1 MKSLKSIAGIF
12 ACASIL
18 LTGCEKEFKAGEDTT
33 KPVPTDLQY
42 DVEYSR
48 PDTMAVCWNA
58 AEAIAAG
65 ATSFNVELCDS
76 PDDAVNTYDDNIL
89 TVKVSSI
96 GADGIAHAVF
106 TKGTKEHSEKYA
118 RIRAN
123 YGAVFSK
130 WAFAT
135 DKNGDP
141 AVLISGHGMLDK
153 SKACFENIVFKDNYD
168 GTFEVSADAS
178 AASGADSL
186 IVYLMDYASSK
197 ALDKQVVPAGST
209 SFSHKFEGLTDGKL
223 YQLKFLAEYKVSG
236 AAPHTNYIYAE
247 GDAKNEEGETVT
259 SNVIQCGKGFAVVN
273 GVPPSVRL
281 KSKYSGMLVFE
292 WSVTTFGDNTKDAAT
307 PVKVALYDDASCKEE
322 HLVYGW
328 TISKYELPTNIAD
341 KQPAISFAN
350 LKPGTKYWFT
360 CQDQT
365 TGLLSDAL
373 EAETSGFNIVQVGT
387 TPAAAGET
395 VLAENFSELYF
406 GGNSIDFTAT
416 PENNNNA
423 LTHPEEGK
431 WDSTNLK
438 FTDPNHGFFNTIGKS
453 GGVKNSRFKDWA
465 VIHGAKDGTGSVG
478 EGDCCIRTGML
489 QMGAASGIPI
499 VFTPKLTN
507 LEGLA
512 TVKVTYT
519 ISSMWEKGAIKEAG
533 DADFKSIGIYVAEG
547 GKTSTSGS
555 SYGTLTGA
563 SVKQVAAIDRP
574 ATKEADGTTALK
586 APAWEKRTVTIKNVA
601 QGARIGIGTI
611 RPEGKTGNQRFL
623 LSGVTVS
630 VVSYGE
636 PELFTPVL
644 KETNI
649 GKTKATLT
657 FEAQDFAKEYI
668 LGYKKSGDAEY
679 KFIDSPT
686 PEITIKPLEVNTTYF
701 IKAYCKSGEYE
712 SPAFYYE
719 FKTGSVD
726 YTYPLDINNL
736 EEFLE
741 WMSAGAE
748 YTTAGQEINLKTDID
763 LAGVTA
769 EQLLIVPEFEGT
781 LNGNNHVIKNWTST
795 HGLFRKMNGSVK
807 DLTIDASCSFSGS
820 EYLAPIAL
828 SGSGSIS
835 NVHNKAKVS
844 YSADNFTETVAIAG
858 IAVELYGKIEN
869 CSNTAEITA
878 KSNGSMKGVA
888 AAGLVDYLC
897 SEMSNCTNE
906 GNISIS
912 GVFVNGNTTLGANVN
927 VVPNAGGLVALGG
940 TGFEM
945 KSCDNR
951 GKVSL
956 TLTAIEKTHE
966 AKKSLKRQSVGGVVA
981 SPNGNI
987 SKCNNYGTIEVNAS
1001 TTNHEKYPSYVDSKK
1016 KTKYYE
1022 HIILAGG
1029 ISSGDYQAKGQ
1040 DASNI
1045 IDCRN
1050 EGNIIFYTDYDGSN
1064 NAVGGI
1070 VGWPGLEDK
1079 TVKQTIVTENCKNIG
1094 SVTVKGNGKVR
1105 VGGIQGGSGN
1115 IVNCENT
1122 GNITVESGAANACAV
1137 GSIAGF
1143 HSNGHKIEDSK
1154 AYGTVTAKVEVVGI
1168 GGLVGNN
1175 GNIAQTTGDG
1185 CVVDCTIIGGTTENA
1200 GMIIGALNGNTT
1212 KIEMGTKTAIKV
1224 AGTLNGVAVT
1234 SENLKDCLHGTK
1246 NYKEEMHIF
1255 NAVFGK

>member
-12 ACASIL
+12 ACVSIL

-123 YGAVFSK
+123 YGPVFSK

-153 SKACFENIVFKDNYD
+153 SKACFENIKFKDNGD
-168 GTFEVSADAS
+168 GTFDVSADAS
-178 AASGADSL
+178 AASAADSL
-186 IVYLMDYASSK
+186 IVYLMDYASGK

-236 AAPHTNYIYAE
+236 AAPHTNYLYAE
-247 GDAKNEEGETVT
+247 GEAINEEGETVT

-360 CQDQT
+360 CQDQN

-387 TPAAAGET
+387 TPAAAGAT

-423 LTHPEEGK
+423 LPHPEEGK

-438 FTDPNHGFFNTIGKS
+438 FADPNHGFFNTIGKS

-465 VIHGAKDGTGSVG
+465 VIHGAKDGTGNAV

-547 GKTSTSGS
+547 GKTSTSGT

-586 APAWEKRTVTIKNVA
+586 APAWEKRTVTVKNVA

-657 FEAQDFAKEYI
+657 FEAQDFAKSYI

-844 YSADNFTETVAIAG
+844 YSADKFSSSVAVAG
-858 IAVELYGKIEN
+858 IAAEFSGKVEN

-878 KSNGSMKGVA
+878 TSAGSVQGIA
-888 AAGLVDYLC
+888 AAGLIGKLNGKL
-897 SEMSNCTNE
+897 SGSKNE
-906 GNISIS
+906 GAVTVSGTFVEAKSAVGGLSIVPCVGGIAGAGASGFEIENSDNKGKVTVTFTDMSSSPKTIERISI
-912 GVFVNGNTTLGANVN
+912 GGIAGA
-927 VVPNAGGLVALGG
+927 P
-940 TGFEM
+940 
-945 KSCDNR
+945 S
-951 GKVSL
+951 
-956 TLTAIEKTHE
+956 
-966 AKKSLKRQSVGGVVA
+966 
-981 SPNGNI
+981 GNI
-987 SKCNNYGTIEVNAS
+987 TKCNNYGEINVKFA
-1001 TTNHEKYPSYVDSKK
+1001 
-1016 KTKYYE
+1016 TKDGNESSINY
-1022 HIILAGG
+1022 IGIVGG
-1029 ISSGDYQAKGQ
+1029 ISGGDYFTTGQ
-1040 DASNI
+1040 NSTNI
-1045 IDCRN
+1045 KDCVN
-1050 EGNIIFYTDYDGSN
+1050 EGKITFHNDSN
-1064 NAVGGI
+1064 KANSAMGGI
-1070 VGWPGLEDK
+1070 VGWPGLEK
-1079 TVKQTIVTENCKNIG
+1079 ASQTVVSENCTNNADI
-1094 SVTVKGNGKVR
+1094 TFKGKGKCR
-1105 VGGIQGGSGN
+1105 AGGIQGGSGN
-1115 IVNCENT
+1115 IKGCTNN
-1122 GNITVESGAANACAV
+1122 GNILIEDGKDCAV
-1137 GSIAGF
+1137 GSVAGF
-1143 HSNGHKIEDSK
+1143 HTQGHVIENCK
-1154 AYGTVTAKVEVVGI
+1154 AYGTVTAKVAVSGI
-1168 GGLVGNN
+1168 GGLI
-1175 GNIAQTTGDG
+1175 GNIGNVAHTTGDG
-1185 CVVDCTIIGGTTENA
+1185 CVVDCTVTGGTAENA
-1200 GMIIGALNGNTT
+1200 GMVVGLFNGDPKEGKPK
-1212 KIEMGTKTAIKV
+1212 KIELGKTTAIKV
-1224 AGTLNGVAVT
+1224 TGTLNGVAVT

-1246 NYKEEMHIF
+1246 NYKADAHII
-1255 NAVFGK
+1255 NAEFGK

>member
-135 DKNGDP
+135 DKNGAP

-153 SKACFENIVFKDNYD
+153 SKACFENIKFKDNGD
-168 GTFEVSADAS
+168 GTFDVSADAS

-186 IVYLMDYASSK
+186 IVYLMDYASKK

-247 GDAKNEEGETVT
+247 GEAINEEGETVT

-292 WSVTTFGDNTKDAAT
+292 WSVTSFGDNTKDAAT
-307 PVKVALYDDASCKEE
+307 PVKVALYDDESCKEE

-350 LKPGTKYWFT
+350 LEPGKKYWFT

-423 LTHPEEGK
+423 LPHPEEGK

-465 VIHGAKDGTGSVG
+465 VIHGAKDGTGNAV

-547 GKTSTSGS
+547 GKTSTSGT

-586 APAWEKRTVTIKNVA
+586 APAWEKRTVTVKNVA
-601 QGARIGIGTI
+601 QGARIGIGAI

-795 HGLFRKMNGSVK
+795 HGLFRKMNGSIK

-844 YSADNFTETVAIAG
+844 YSADKFSSSVAVAG
-858 IAVELYGKIEN
+858 IAAEFSGKVEN

-878 KSNGSMKGVA
+878 TSAGSVQGIA
-888 AAGLVDYLC
+888 AAGLIGKLNGKL
-897 SEMSNCTNE
+897 SGSKNE
-906 GNISIS
+906 GAVTVSGTFVEAKSAVGGLSIVPCVGGIAGAGASGFEIENSDNKGKVTVTFTDMSSSPKTIERISI
-912 GVFVNGNTTLGANVN
+912 GGIAGA
-927 VVPNAGGLVALGG
+927 P
-940 TGFEM
+940 
-945 KSCDNR
+945 S
-951 GKVSL
+951 
-956 TLTAIEKTHE
+956 
-966 AKKSLKRQSVGGVVA
+966 
-981 SPNGNI
+981 GNI
-987 SKCNNYGTIEVNAS
+987 TKCNNYGEINVKFATKDGNESSVN
-1001 TTNHEKYPSYVDSKK
+1001 YIGIV
-1016 KTKYYE
+1016 
-1022 HIILAGG
+1022 GG
-1029 ISSGDYQAKGQ
+1029 ISGGDYFTTGQ
-1040 DASNI
+1040 NSTNI
-1045 IDCRN
+1045 KDCVN
-1050 EGNIIFYTDYDGSN
+1050 EGKITFHNDSN
-1064 NAVGGI
+1064 KANSAMGGI
-1070 VGWPGLEDK
+1070 VGWPGVEK
-1079 TVKQTIVTENCKNIG
+1079 ASQTVVSENCTNNADI
-1094 SVTVKGNGKVR
+1094 TFKGKGKCR
-1105 VGGIQGGSGN
+1105 TGGIQGGSGN
-1115 IVNCENT
+1115 IKGCTNN
-1122 GNITVESGAANACAV
+1122 GNILIEDGKDCAV
-1137 GSIAGF
+1137 GSVAGF
-1143 HSNGHKIEDSK
+1143 HTQGHVIENCK
-1154 AYGTVTAKVEVVGI
+1154 AYGTVTAKVAVTGI
-1168 GGLVGNN
+1168 GGLI
-1175 GNIAQTTGDG
+1175 GNIGNVAHTTGDG
-1185 CVVDCTIIGGTTENA
+1185 CVVDCTVTGGTAENA
-1200 GMIIGALNGNTT
+1200 GMVVGLFNGDPKEGKPK
-1212 KIEMGTKTAIKV
+1212 KIELGKTTAIKV
-1224 AGTLNGVAVT
+1224 TGTLNGVTVT

-1246 NYKEEMHIF
+1246 NYKADAHII

>member
-89 TVKVSSI
+89 TVKVSAI

-135 DKNGDP
+135 DKNGAP

-153 SKACFENIVFKDNYD
+153 SKACFENIKFKDNGD
-168 GTFEVSADAS
+168 GTFDVSADVS

-186 IVYLMDYASSK
+186 IVYLMDYASKK

-247 GDAKNEEGETVT
+247 GEAINEEGETVT

-292 WSVTTFGDNTKDAAT
+292 WSVTSFGDNTKDAAT
-307 PVKVALYDDASCKEE
+307 PVKVALYDDESCKEE

-350 LKPGTKYWFT
+350 LEPGKKYWFT

-387 TPAAAGET
+387 TPAAAGAT

-423 LTHPEEGK
+423 LPHPEEGK

-438 FTDPNHGFFNTIGKS
+438 FADPNHGFFNTIGKS

-465 VIHGAKDGTGSVG
+465 VIHGAKDGTGNAV

-547 GKTSTSGS
+547 GKTSTSGT

-586 APAWEKRTVTIKNVA
+586 APAWEKRTVTVKNVA

-844 YSADNFTETVAIAG
+844 YSADKFSSSVAVAG
-858 IAVELYGKIEN
+858 IAAEFSGKVEN

-878 KSNGSMKGVA
+878 TSAGSVQGIA
-888 AAGLVDYLC
+888 AAGLIGKLNGKL
-897 SEMSNCTNE
+897 SGSKNE
-906 GNISIS
+906 GAVTVSGTFVEAKSAVGGLSIVPCVGGIAGAGASGFEIEKSDNKGKVTVTFTDMSSSPKTIERISI
-912 GVFVNGNTTLGANVN
+912 GGIAGA
-927 VVPNAGGLVALGG
+927 P
-940 TGFEM
+940 
-945 KSCDNR
+945 S
-951 GKVSL
+951 
-956 TLTAIEKTHE
+956 
-966 AKKSLKRQSVGGVVA
+966 
-981 SPNGNI
+981 GNI
-987 SKCNNYGTIEVNAS
+987 TKCNNYGEINVKFA
-1001 TTNHEKYPSYVDSKK
+1001 
-1016 KTKYYE
+1016 TKDGNESSINY
-1022 HIILAGG
+1022 IGIVGG
-1029 ISSGDYQAKGQ
+1029 ISGGDYFTTGQ
-1040 DASNI
+1040 NSTNI
-1045 IDCRN
+1045 KDCVN
-1050 EGNIIFYTDYDGSN
+1050 EGKITFHNDSN
-1064 NAVGGI
+1064 KANSAMGGI
-1070 VGWPGLEDK
+1070 VGWPGLEK
-1079 TVKQTIVTENCKNIG
+1079 ASQTVVSENCTNNADI
-1094 SVTVKGNGKVR
+1094 TFKGKGKCR
-1105 VGGIQGGSGN
+1105 AGGIQGGSGN
-1115 IVNCENT
+1115 IKGCTNN
-1122 GNITVESGAANACAV
+1122 GNILIEDGKDCAV
-1137 GSIAGF
+1137 GSVAGF
-1143 HSNGHKIEDSK
+1143 HTQGHVIENCK
-1154 AYGTVTAKVEVVGI
+1154 AYGTVTAKVAVSGI
-1168 GGLVGNN
+1168 GGLI
-1175 GNIAQTTGDG
+1175 GNIGNVAHTTGDG
-1185 CVVDCTIIGGTTENA
+1185 CVVDCTVTGGTAENA
-1200 GMIIGALNGNTT
+1200 GMVVGLFNGDPKEGKPK
-1212 KIEMGTKTAIKV
+1212 KIELGKTTAIKV
-1224 AGTLNGVAVT
+1224 TGTLNGVAVT

-1246 NYKEEMHIF
+1246 NYKADAHII

>member
-89 TVKVSSI
+89 TVKVSAI

-135 DKNGDP
+135 DKNGAP

-153 SKACFENIVFKDNYD
+153 SKACFENIKFKDNGD
-168 GTFEVSADAS
+168 DTFDVSADVS

-186 IVYLMDYASSK
+186 IVYLMDYASKK

-247 GDAKNEEGETVT
+247 GKAINEEGETVT

-292 WSVTTFGDNTKDAAT
+292 WSVTSFGDNTKDAAT
-307 PVKVALYDDASCKEE
+307 PVKVALYDDESCKEE

-350 LKPGTKYWFT
+350 LEPGKKYWFT

-387 TPAAAGET
+387 TPAAAGAT

-423 LTHPEEGK
+423 LPHPEEGK

-438 FTDPNHGFFNTIGKS
+438 FADPNHGFFNTIGKS

-465 VIHGAKDGTGSVG
+465 VIHGAKDGTGNAV

-547 GKTSTSGS
+547 GKTSTSGT

-586 APAWEKRTVTIKNVA
+586 APAWEKRTVTVKNVA

-844 YSADNFTETVAIAG
+844 YSADKFSSSVAVAG
-858 IAVELYGKIEN
+858 IAAEFSGKVEN

-878 KSNGSMKGVA
+878 TSAGSVQGIA
-888 AAGLVDYLC
+888 AAGLIGKLNGKL
-897 SEMSNCTNE
+897 SGSKNE
-906 GNISIS
+906 GAVTVSGTFVEAKSAVGGLSIVPCVGGIAGAGASGFEIENSDNKGKVTVTFTDMSSSPKTIERISI
-912 GVFVNGNTTLGANVN
+912 GGIAGA
-927 VVPNAGGLVALGG
+927 P
-940 TGFEM
+940 
-945 KSCDNR
+945 S
-951 GKVSL
+951 
-956 TLTAIEKTHE
+956 
-966 AKKSLKRQSVGGVVA
+966 
-981 SPNGNI
+981 GNI
-987 SKCNNYGTIEVNAS
+987 TKCNNYGEINVKFA
-1001 TTNHEKYPSYVDSKK
+1001 
-1016 KTKYYE
+1016 TKDGNESSINY
-1022 HIILAGG
+1022 IGIVGG
-1029 ISSGDYQAKGQ
+1029 ISGGDYFTTGQ
-1040 DASNI
+1040 NSTNI
-1045 IDCRN
+1045 KDCVN
-1050 EGNIIFYTDYDGSN
+1050 EGKITFHNDSN
-1064 NAVGGI
+1064 KANSAMGGI
-1070 VGWPGLEDK
+1070 VGWPGLEK
-1079 TVKQTIVTENCKNIG
+1079 ASQTVVSENCTNNADI
-1094 SVTVKGNGKVR
+1094 TFKGKGKCR
-1105 VGGIQGGSGN
+1105 AGGIQGGSGN
-1115 IVNCENT
+1115 IKGCTNN
-1122 GNITVESGAANACAV
+1122 GNILIEDGKDCAV
-1137 GSIAGF
+1137 GSVAGF
-1143 HSNGHKIEDSK
+1143 HTQGHVIENCK
-1154 AYGTVTAKVEVVGI
+1154 AYGTVTAKVAVSGI
-1168 GGLVGNN
+1168 AGLI
-1175 GNIAQTTGDG
+1175 GNIGNVAHTTGDG
-1185 CVVDCTIIGGTTENA
+1185 CVVDCTVTGGTAENA
-1200 GMIIGALNGNTT
+1200 GMVVGLFNGDPKEGKPK
-1212 KIEMGTKTAIKV
+1212 KIELGKTTAIKV

-1246 NYKEEMHIF
+1246 NFKATSHII
-1255 NAVFGK
+1255 NAEFGK

>member
-12 ACASIL
+12 ACVSIL

-123 YGAVFSK
+123 YGPVFSK

-153 SKACFENIVFKDNYD
+153 SKACFENIKFKDNGD
-168 GTFEVSADAS
+168 GTFDVSADAS
-178 AASGADSL
+178 AASAADSL
-186 IVYLMDYASSK
+186 IVYLMDYASGK

-236 AAPHTNYIYAE
+236 AAPHTNYLYAE
-247 GDAKNEEGETVT
+247 GEAINEEGETVT

-360 CQDQT
+360 CQDQN

-387 TPAAAGET
+387 TPAAAGAT

-423 LTHPEEGK
+423 LPHPEEGK

-438 FTDPNHGFFNTIGKS
+438 FADPNHGFFNTIGKS

-465 VIHGAKDGTGSVG
+465 VIHGAKDGTGNAV

-547 GKTSTSGS
+547 GKTSTSGT

-586 APAWEKRTVTIKNVA
+586 APAWEKRTVTVKNVA

-844 YSADNFTETVAIAG
+844 YSADKFSSSVAVAG
-858 IAVELYGKIEN
+858 IAAEFSGKVEN

-878 KSNGSMKGVA
+878 TSAGSVQGIA
-888 AAGLVDYLC
+888 AAGLIGKLNGKL
-897 SEMSNCTNE
+897 SGSKNE
-906 GNISIS
+906 GAVTVSGTFVEAKSAVGGLSIVPCVGGIAGAGASGFEIENSDNKGKVTVTFTDMSSSPKTIERISI
-912 GVFVNGNTTLGANVN
+912 GGIAGA
-927 VVPNAGGLVALGG
+927 P
-940 TGFEM
+940 
-945 KSCDNR
+945 S
-951 GKVSL
+951 
-956 TLTAIEKTHE
+956 
-966 AKKSLKRQSVGGVVA
+966 
-981 SPNGNI
+981 GNI
-987 SKCNNYGTIEVNAS
+987 TKCNNYGEINVKFA
-1001 TTNHEKYPSYVDSKK
+1001 
-1016 KTKYYE
+1016 TKDGNESSINY
-1022 HIILAGG
+1022 IGIVGG
-1029 ISSGDYQAKGQ
+1029 ISGGDYFTTGQ
-1040 DASNI
+1040 NSTNI
-1045 IDCRN
+1045 KDCVN
-1050 EGNIIFYTDYDGSN
+1050 EGKITFHNDSN
-1064 NAVGGI
+1064 KANSAMGGI
-1070 VGWPGLEDK
+1070 VGWPGLEK
-1079 TVKQTIVTENCKNIG
+1079 ASQTVVSENCTNNADI
-1094 SVTVKGNGKVR
+1094 TFKGKGKCR
-1105 VGGIQGGSGN
+1105 AGGIQGGSGN
-1115 IVNCENT
+1115 IKGCTNN
-1122 GNITVESGAANACAV
+1122 GNILIEDGKDCAV
-1137 GSIAGF
+1137 GSVAGF
-1143 HSNGHKIEDSK
+1143 HTQGHVIENCK
-1154 AYGTVTAKVEVVGI
+1154 AYGTVTAKVAVSGI
-1168 GGLVGNN
+1168 GGLI
-1175 GNIAQTTGDG
+1175 GNIGNVAHTTGDG
-1185 CVVDCTIIGGTTENA
+1185 CVVDCTVTGGTAENA
-1200 GMIIGALNGNTT
+1200 GMVVGLFNGDPKEGKPK
-1212 KIEMGTKTAIKV
+1212 KIELGKTTAIKV
-1224 AGTLNGVAVT
+1224 TGTLNGVAVT

-1246 NYKEEMHIF
+1246 NYKADAHII
-1255 NAVFGK
+1255 NAEFGK

>member
-292 WSVTTFGDNTKDAAT
+292 WSVTSFGDNTKDAAT
-307 PVKVALYDDASCKEE
+307 PVKVALYDDESCKEE

-478 EGDCCIRTGML
+478 EDDCCIRTGML

-586 APAWEKRTVTIKNVA
+586 APAWEKRTVTVKNVA

-736 EEFLE
+736 EEFLK

-781 LNGNNHVIKNWTST
+781 LNGNNHVIKNLNSN
-795 HGLFRKMNGSVK
+795 HALFNKISGEIK
-807 DLTIDASCSFSGS
+807 DLTIEGTVMSEVGS
-820 EYLAPIAL
+820 ESETGHPLAAL
-828 SGSGSIS
+828 AYVSSAKIT
-835 NVHNKAKVS
+835 NVTNKANVTLKSSGVVGSPVVAGVVAYQSNSDFTNITNKGKVTLQHGGTANAAIPGFNREP
-844 YSADNFTETVAIAG
+844 YSVVSGVVGVLVSSKAENCVNDGSVSVSCTDVPKVVARHYVGGVVGTPQEAVVKNCTNNGAITADFSSDNKTDGKQVFVGGVIGGRNGDEKKVDGALVDGCKNYGACTLTTENDVNHYLGGIAG
-858 IAVELYGKIEN
+858 QATSEKKESITEFLKIINSNNYGKL
-869 CSNTAEITA
+869 T
-878 KSNGSMKGVA
+878 KKGDGGCRIGGVTGGA
-888 AAGLVDYLC
+888 ADLD
-897 SEMSNCTNE
+897 NCTNE
-906 GNISIS
+906 GEI
-912 GVFVNGNTTLGANVN
+912 V
-927 VVPNAGGLVALGG
+927 
-940 TGFEM
+940 
-945 KSCDNR
+945 
-951 GKVSL
+951 
-956 TLTAIEKTHE
+956 IE
-966 AKKSLKRQSVGGVVA
+966 
-981 SPNGNI
+981 
-987 SKCNNYGTIEVNAS
+987 
-1001 TTNHEKYPSYVDSKK
+1001 
-1016 KTKYYE
+1016 
-1022 HIILAGG
+1022 G
-1029 ISSGDYQAKGQ
+1029 ISAKG
-1040 DASNI
+1040 
-1045 IDCRN
+1045 
-1050 EGNIIFYTDYDGSN
+1050 
-1064 NAVGGI
+1064 AVGGI
-1070 VGWPGLEDK
+1070 VGYPTQSFHPIK
-1079 TVKQTIVTENCKNIG
+1079 NCKNIG
-1094 SVTVKGNGKVR
+1094 NLTSKASTKFALGGLGGQAGNTTQSWSGCTINCTINAQADNVVGIVLGTANTLKSTVTLGTEEAPIKVSGTVKGVALTESNFGEYLCGDGKR
-1105 VGGIQGGSGN
+1105 D
-1115 IVNCENT
+1115 
-1122 GNITVESGAANACAV
+1122 ESGTIATAAK
-1137 GSIAGF
+1137 G
-1143 HSNGHKIEDSK
+1143 KLD
-1154 AYGTVTAKVEVVGI
+1154 AKYVV
-1168 GGLVGNN
+1168 
-1175 GNIAQTTGDG
+1175 
-1185 CVVDCTIIGGTTENA
+1185 
-1200 GMIIGALNGNTT
+1200 
-1212 KIEMGTKTAIKV
+1212 
-1224 AGTLNGVAVT
+1224 
-1234 SENLKDCLHGTK
+1234 
-1246 NYKEEMHIF
+1246 F
-1255 NAVFGK
+1255 NK

>member
-12 ACASIL
+12 ACVSIL

-123 YGAVFSK
+123 YGPVFSK

-153 SKACFENIVFKDNYD
+153 SKACFENIKFKDNGD
-168 GTFEVSADAS
+168 GTFDVSADAS
-178 AASGADSL
+178 AASAADSL
-186 IVYLMDYASSK
+186 IVYLMDYASGK

-236 AAPHTNYIYAE
+236 AAPHTNYLYAE
-247 GDAKNEEGETVT
+247 GEAINEEGETVT

-360 CQDQT
+360 CQDQN

-387 TPAAAGET
+387 TPAAAGAT

-423 LTHPEEGK
+423 LPHPEEGK

-438 FTDPNHGFFNTIGKS
+438 FADPNHGFFNTIGKS

-465 VIHGAKDGTGSVG
+465 VIHGAKDGTGNAV

-547 GKTSTSGS
+547 GKTSTSGT

-586 APAWEKRTVTIKNVA
+586 APAWEKRTVTVKNVA

-844 YSADNFTETVAIAG
+844 YSADKFSSSVAVAG
-858 IAVELYGKIEN
+858 IAAEFSGKVEN

-878 KSNGSMKGVA
+878 TSAGSVQGIA
-888 AAGLVDYLC
+888 AAGLIGKLNGKL
-897 SEMSNCTNE
+897 SGSKNE
-906 GNISIS
+906 GAVTVSGTFVEAKSAVGGLSIVPCVGGIAGAGASGFEIENSDNKGKVTVTFTDMSSSPKTIERISI
-912 GVFVNGNTTLGANVN
+912 GGIAGA
-927 VVPNAGGLVALGG
+927 P
-940 TGFEM
+940 
-945 KSCDNR
+945 S
-951 GKVSL
+951 
-956 TLTAIEKTHE
+956 
-966 AKKSLKRQSVGGVVA
+966 
-981 SPNGNI
+981 GNI
-987 SKCNNYGTIEVNAS
+987 TKCNNYGEINVKFA
-1001 TTNHEKYPSYVDSKK
+1001 
-1016 KTKYYE
+1016 TKDGNESSINY
-1022 HIILAGG
+1022 IGIVGG
-1029 ISSGDYQAKGQ
+1029 ISGGDYFTTGQ
-1040 DASNI
+1040 NSTNI
-1045 IDCRN
+1045 KDCVN
-1050 EGNIIFYTDYDGSN
+1050 EGKITFHNDSN
-1064 NAVGGI
+1064 KANSAMGGI
-1070 VGWPGLEDK
+1070 VGWPGLEK
-1079 TVKQTIVTENCKNIG
+1079 ASQTVVSENCTNNADI
-1094 SVTVKGNGKVR
+1094 TFKGKGKCR
-1105 VGGIQGGSGN
+1105 AGGIQGGSGN
-1115 IVNCENT
+1115 IKGCTNN
-1122 GNITVESGAANACAV
+1122 GNILIEDGKDCAV
-1137 GSIAGF
+1137 GSVAGF
-1143 HSNGHKIEDSK
+1143 HTQGHVIENCK
-1154 AYGTVTAKVEVVGI
+1154 AYGTVTAKVAVSGI
-1168 GGLVGNN
+1168 GGLI
-1175 GNIAQTTGDG
+1175 GNIGNVAHTTGDG
-1185 CVVDCTIIGGTTENA
+1185 CVVDCTVTGGTAENA
-1200 GMIIGALNGNTT
+1200 GMVVGLFNGDPKEGKPK
-1212 KIEMGTKTAIKV
+1212 KIELGKTTAIKV
-1224 AGTLNGVAVT
+1224 TGTLNGVAVT

-1246 NYKEEMHIF
+1246 NYKADAHII

>member
-135 DKNGDP
+135 DKNGAP

-153 SKACFENIVFKDNYD
+153 SKACFENIKFKDNGD
-168 GTFEVSADAS
+168 GTFDVSADAS
-178 AASGADSL
+178 AASAADSL
-186 IVYLMDYASSK
+186 IVYLMDYASGK

-247 GDAKNEEGETVT
+247 GEAINEEGETVT

-292 WSVTTFGDNTKDAAT
+292 WSVTSFGDNTKDAAT
-307 PVKVALYDDASCKEE
+307 PVKVALYDDESCKEE

-350 LKPGTKYWFT
+350 LEPGKKYWFT

-387 TPAAAGET
+387 TPAAAGAT

-423 LTHPEEGK
+423 LPHPEEGK

-438 FTDPNHGFFNTIGKS
+438 FADPNHGFFNTIGKS

-465 VIHGAKDGTGSVG
+465 VIHGAKDGTGNAV

-547 GKTSTSGS
+547 GKTSTSGT

-586 APAWEKRTVTIKNVA
+586 APAWEKRTVTVKNVA

-844 YSADNFTETVAIAG
+844 YSADKFSSSVAVAG
-858 IAVELYGKIEN
+858 IAAEFSGKVEN

-878 KSNGSMKGVA
+878 TSAGSVQGIA
-888 AAGLVDYLC
+888 AAGLIGKLNGKL
-897 SEMSNCTNE
+897 SGSKNE
-906 GNISIS
+906 GAVTVSGTFVEAKSAVGGLSIVPCVGGIAGAGASGFEIENSDNKGKVTVTFTDMSSSPKTIERISI
-912 GVFVNGNTTLGANVN
+912 GGIAGA
-927 VVPNAGGLVALGG
+927 P
-940 TGFEM
+940 
-945 KSCDNR
+945 S
-951 GKVSL
+951 
-956 TLTAIEKTHE
+956 
-966 AKKSLKRQSVGGVVA
+966 
-981 SPNGNI
+981 GNI
-987 SKCNNYGTIEVNAS
+987 TKCNNYGEINVKFA
-1001 TTNHEKYPSYVDSKK
+1001 
-1016 KTKYYE
+1016 TKDGNESSINY
-1022 HIILAGG
+1022 IGIVGG
-1029 ISSGDYQAKGQ
+1029 ISGGDYFTTGQ
-1040 DASNI
+1040 NSTNI
-1045 IDCRN
+1045 KDCVN
-1050 EGNIIFYTDYDGSN
+1050 EGKITFHNDSN
-1064 NAVGGI
+1064 KANSAMGGI
-1070 VGWPGLEDK
+1070 VGWPGLEK
-1079 TVKQTIVTENCKNIG
+1079 ASQTVVSENCTNNADI
-1094 SVTVKGNGKVR
+1094 TFKGKGKCR
-1105 VGGIQGGSGN
+1105 AGGIQGGSGN
-1115 IVNCENT
+1115 IKGCTNN
-1122 GNITVESGAANACAV
+1122 GNILIEDGKDCAV
-1137 GSIAGF
+1137 GSVAGF
-1143 HSNGHKIEDSK
+1143 HTQGHVIENCK
-1154 AYGTVTAKVEVVGI
+1154 AYGTVTAKVAVSGI
-1168 GGLVGNN
+1168 GGLI
-1175 GNIAQTTGDG
+1175 GNIGNVAHTTGDG
-1185 CVVDCTIIGGTTENA
+1185 CVVDCTVTGGTAENA
-1200 GMIIGALNGNTT
+1200 GMVVGLFNGDPKEGKPK
-1212 KIEMGTKTAIKV
+1212 KIELGKTTAIKV
-1224 AGTLNGVAVT
+1224 TGTLNGVAVT

-1246 NYKEEMHIF
+1246 NYKADAHII

>member
-76 PDDAVNTYDDNIL
+76 PDDAVNTYDDNIQ

-153 SKACFENIVFKDNYD
+153 SKACFENIKFKDNGD
-168 GTFEVSADAS
+168 GTFDVSADVS

-186 IVYLMDYASSK
+186 IVYLMDYASKK

-247 GDAKNEEGETVT
+247 GEAINEEGETVT

-307 PVKVALYDDASCKEE
+307 PVKVALYDDESCKEE

-387 TPAAAGET
+387 TPAAAGAT

-423 LTHPEEGK
+423 LPHPEEGK

-465 VIHGAKDGTGSVG
+465 VIHGAKDGTGNAV

-547 GKTSTSGS
+547 GKTSTSGT

-574 ATKEADGTTALK
+574 ATKEADGDKALK
-586 APAWEKRTVTIKNVA
+586 APAWEKRTVTVKNVA
-601 QGARIGIGTI
+601 QGARIGIGAI

-748 YTTAGQEINLKTDID
+748 YTVAGQEINLKTDID

-844 YSADNFTETVAIAG
+844 YSADKFSSSVAVAG
-858 IAVELYGKIEN
+858 IAAEFSGKVEN

-878 KSNGSMKGVA
+878 TSAGSVQGIA
-888 AAGLVDYLC
+888 AAGLIGKLNGKL
-897 SEMSNCTNE
+897 SGSKNE
-906 GNISIS
+906 GAVTVSGTFVEAKSAVGGLSIVPCVGGIAGAGASGFEIENSDNKGKVTVTFTDMSSSPKTIERISI
-912 GVFVNGNTTLGANVN
+912 GGIAGA
-927 VVPNAGGLVALGG
+927 P
-940 TGFEM
+940 
-945 KSCDNR
+945 S
-951 GKVSL
+951 
-956 TLTAIEKTHE
+956 
-966 AKKSLKRQSVGGVVA
+966 
-981 SPNGNI
+981 GNI
-987 SKCNNYGTIEVNAS
+987 TKCNNYGEINVKFA
-1001 TTNHEKYPSYVDSKK
+1001 
-1016 KTKYYE
+1016 TKDGNESSINY
-1022 HIILAGG
+1022 IGIVGG
-1029 ISSGDYQAKGQ
+1029 ISGGDYFTTGQ
-1040 DASNI
+1040 NSTNI
-1045 IDCRN
+1045 KDCVN
-1050 EGNIIFYTDYDGSN
+1050 EGKITFHNDSN
-1064 NAVGGI
+1064 KANSAMGGI
-1070 VGWPGLEDK
+1070 VGWPGLEK
-1079 TVKQTIVTENCKNIG
+1079 ASQTVVSENCTNNADI
-1094 SVTVKGNGKVR
+1094 TFKGKGKCR
-1105 VGGIQGGSGN
+1105 AGGIQGGSGN
-1115 IVNCENT
+1115 IKGCTNN
-1122 GNITVESGAANACAV
+1122 GNILIEDGKDCAV
-1137 GSIAGF
+1137 GSVAGF
-1143 HSNGHKIEDSK
+1143 HTQGHVIENCK
-1154 AYGTVTAKVEVVGI
+1154 AYGTVTAKVAVSGI
-1168 GGLVGNN
+1168 GGLI
-1175 GNIAQTTGDG
+1175 GNIGNVAHTTGDG
-1185 CVVDCTIIGGTTENA
+1185 CVVDCTVTGGTAENA
-1200 GMIIGALNGNTT
+1200 GMVVGLFNGDPKEGKPK
-1212 KIEMGTKTAIKV
+1212 KIELGKTTAIKV
-1224 AGTLNGVAVT
+1224 TGTLNGVAVT

-1246 NYKEEMHIF
+1246 NYKADAHII

>member
-1 MKSLKSIAGIF
+1 M
-12 ACASIL
+12 
-18 LTGCEKEFKAGEDTT
+18 
-33 KPVPTDLQY
+33 
-42 DVEYSR
+42 
-48 PDTMAVCWNA
+48 
-58 AEAIAAG
+58 
-65 ATSFNVELCDS
+65 
-76 PDDAVNTYDDNIL
+76 
-89 TVKVSSI
+89 
-96 GADGIAHAVF
+96 
-106 TKGTKEHSEKYA
+106 
-118 RIRAN
+118 
-123 YGAVFSK
+123 
-130 WAFAT
+130 
-135 DKNGDP
+135 
-141 AVLISGHGMLDK
+141 
-153 SKACFENIVFKDNYD
+153 
-168 GTFEVSADAS
+168 
-178 AASGADSL
+178 
-186 IVYLMDYASSK
+186 
-197 ALDKQVVPAGST
+197 
-209 SFSHKFEGLTDGKL
+209 
-223 YQLKFLAEYKVSG
+223 
-236 AAPHTNYIYAE
+236 
-247 GDAKNEEGETVT
+247 
-259 SNVIQCGKGFAVVN
+259 
-273 GVPPSVRL
+273 
-281 KSKYSGMLVFE
+281 
-292 WSVTTFGDNTKDAAT
+292 
-307 PVKVALYDDASCKEE
+307 
-322 HLVYGW
+322 
-328 TISKYELPTNIAD
+328 
-341 KQPAISFAN
+341 
-350 LKPGTKYWFT
+350 
-360 CQDQT
+360 
-365 TGLLSDAL
+365 
-373 EAETSGFNIVQVGT
+373 
-387 TPAAAGET
+387 
-395 VLAENFSELYF
+395 
-406 GGNSIDFTAT
+406 
-416 PENNNNA
+416 
-423 LTHPEEGK
+423 
-431 WDSTNLK
+431 
-438 FTDPNHGFFNTIGKS
+438 
-453 GGVKNSRFKDWA
+453 
-465 VIHGAKDGTGSVG
+465 
-478 EGDCCIRTGML
+478 
-489 QMGAASGIPI
+489 
-499 VFTPKLTN
+499 
-507 LEGLA
+507 
-512 TVKVTYT
+512 
-519 ISSMWEKGAIKEAG
+519 
-533 DADFKSIGIYVAEG
+533 
-547 GKTSTSGS
+547 
-555 SYGTLTGA
+555 
-563 SVKQVAAIDRP
+563 
-574 ATKEADGTTALK
+574 
-586 APAWEKRTVTIKNVA
+586 
-601 QGARIGIGTI
+601 
-611 RPEGKTGNQRFL
+611 
-623 LSGVTVS
+623 
-630 VVSYGE
+630 
-636 PELFTPVL
+636 
-644 KETNI
+644 
-649 GKTKATLT
+649 
-657 FEAQDFAKEYI
+657 
-668 LGYKKSGDAEY
+668 
-679 KFIDSPT
+679 
-686 PEITIKPLEVNTTYF
+686 EVNTTYF

-1079 TVKQTIVTENCKNIG
+1079 TVKQTIVTENCKNSG

-1246 NYKEEMHIF
+1246 NYLAENHIF

>member
-89 TVKVSSI
+89 TVKVSAI

-135 DKNGDP
+135 DKNGAP

-153 SKACFENIVFKDNYD
+153 SKACFENIRFKDNGD
-168 GTFEVSADAS
+168 GTFDVSADAS

-236 AAPHTNYIYAE
+236 AAHHTNYIYAE
-247 GDAKNEEGETVT
+247 GEAINEEGETVT

-292 WSVTTFGDNTKDAAT
+292 WSVTSFGDNTKDAAT
-307 PVKVALYDDASCKEE
+307 PVKVALYDDESCKEE

-423 LTHPEEGK
+423 LPHPEEGK

-465 VIHGAKDGTGSVG
+465 VIHGAKDGTGTVG

-489 QMGAASGIPI
+489 QMGASSCIPI

-547 GKTSTSGS
+547 GKTSTSGT

-574 ATKEADGTTALK
+574 ATKEADGDKALK

-763 LAGVTA
+763 LAGVAA

-844 YSADNFTETVAIAG
+844 YSADKFSSSVAVAG
-858 IAVELYGKIEN
+858 IAAEFSGNVEN

-878 KSNGSMKGVA
+878 TSAGSVQGIA
-888 AAGLVDYLC
+888 AAGLIGKLNGKL
-897 SEMSNCTNE
+897 SGSKNE
-906 GNISIS
+906 GAVTVS
-912 GVFVNGNTTLGANVN
+912 GTFVEAKSSV
-927 VVPNAGGLVALGG
+927 GGLSIVPCVGG
-940 TGFEM
+940 IAGAGASGFEM
-945 KSCDNR
+945 ENSDNK
-951 GKVSL
+951 GKVTVTFTDMSSSPK
-956 TLTAIEKTHE
+956 TIERI
-966 AKKSLKRQSVGGVVA
+966 SIGGIA
-981 SPNGNI
+981 GAPSGNI
-987 SKCNNYGTIEVNAS
+987 TKCNNYGEINVKFATKDGNESSVN
-1001 TTNHEKYPSYVDSKK
+1001 YIGIV
-1016 KTKYYE
+1016 
-1022 HIILAGG
+1022 GG
-1029 ISSGDYQAKGQ
+1029 ISGGDYFTTGQ
-1040 DASNI
+1040 NSTNI
-1045 IDCRN
+1045 KDCVN
-1050 EGNIIFYTDYDGSN
+1050 EGKITFHNDSN
-1064 NAVGGI
+1064 KANSAMGGI
-1070 VGWPGLEDK
+1070 VGWPGLEK
-1079 TVKQTIVTENCKNIG
+1079 ASQTVVSENCTNNADI
-1094 SVTVKGNGKVR
+1094 TFKGKGKCR
-1105 VGGIQGGSGN
+1105 AGGIQGGSGN
-1115 IVNCENT
+1115 IKGCTNN
-1122 GNITVESGAANACAV
+1122 GNILIEDGKDCAV
-1137 GSIAGF
+1137 GSVAGF
-1143 HSNGHKIEDSK
+1143 HTQGHVIENCK
-1154 AYGTVTAKVEVVGI
+1154 AYGTVTAKVAVSGI
-1168 GGLVGNN
+1168 GGLI
-1175 GNIAQTTGDG
+1175 GNIGNVAHKTGDG
-1185 CVVDCTIIGGTTENA
+1185 CVVDCTVTGGTAENA
-1200 GMIIGALNGNTT
+1200 GMVVGLFNGDPKEGKPK
-1212 KIEMGTKTAIKV
+1212 KIELGATTAIKV

-1246 NYKEEMHIF
+1246 NFKATSHII

>member
-76 PDDAVNTYDDNIL
+76 PDDAVNTYDDNIQ

-153 SKACFENIVFKDNYD
+153 GKACFENIRFKDNGD
-168 GTFEVSADAS
+168 GTFDVSADAS

-186 IVYLMDYASSK
+186 IVYLMDYASKK

-247 GDAKNEEGETVT
+247 GEAINEEGETVT

-519 ISSMWEKGAIKEAG
+519 ISSMWEKGGLKEAG

-844 YSADNFTETVAIAG
+844 YSADKFSSSVAVAG
-858 IAVELYGKIEN
+858 IAAEFSGKVEN

-878 KSNGSMKGVA
+878 TSAGSVQGIA
-888 AAGLVDYLC
+888 AAGLIGKLNGKL
-897 SEMSNCTNE
+897 SGSKNE
-906 GNISIS
+906 GAVTVS
-912 GVFVNGNTTLGANVN
+912 GTFVEAESSV
-927 VVPNAGGLVALGG
+927 GGLKIVPCVGG
-940 TGFEM
+940 IAGAGASGFEM
-945 KSCDNR
+945 ENSDNK
-951 GKVSL
+951 GKVTVTFTDMSSSP
-956 TLTAIEKTHE
+956 KTIQRI
-966 AKKSLKRQSVGGVVA
+966 SIGGIA
-981 SPNGNI
+981 GAPSGNI
-987 SKCNNYGTIEVNAS
+987 TKCNNYGEINVKFA
-1001 TTNHEKYPSYVDSKK
+1001 
-1016 KTKYYE
+1016 TKDGNESSINY
-1022 HIILAGG
+1022 IGIVGG
-1029 ISSGDYQAKGQ
+1029 ISGGDYYAAGKN
-1040 DASNI
+1040 STNI
-1045 IDCRN
+1045 KDCVN
-1050 EGNIIFYTDYDGSN
+1050 EGKITFHNDSN
-1064 NAVGGI
+1064 KANSAMGGI
-1070 VGWPGLEDK
+1070 VGWPGDETTSQ
-1079 TVKQTIVTENCKNIG
+1079 TVVSENCTNNADI
-1094 SVTVKGNGKVR
+1094 TFKGKGKCR
-1105 VGGIQGGSGN
+1105 AGGIQGGSGN
-1115 IVNCENT
+1115 IKGCTNN
-1122 GNITVESGAANACAV
+1122 GNILIEDGKDCAV
-1137 GSIAGF
+1137 GSVAGF
-1143 HSNGHKIEDSK
+1143 HSQGHVIENCK
-1154 AYGTVTAKVEVVGI
+1154 AYGTVTAKVAMYGI
-1168 GGLVGNN
+1168 GGLI
-1175 GNIAQTTGDG
+1175 GNIGNATHTTGDG
-1185 CVVDCTIIGGTTENA
+1185 CVVDCTVTGGTAENV
-1200 GMIIGALNGNTT
+1200 GMVVGLFNGDPKKGKPK
-1212 KIEMGTKTAIKV
+1212 KIELGKTTAIKV
-1224 AGTLNGVAVT
+1224 TGTLNGVAVT

-1246 NYKEEMHIF
+1246 NYKADAHII